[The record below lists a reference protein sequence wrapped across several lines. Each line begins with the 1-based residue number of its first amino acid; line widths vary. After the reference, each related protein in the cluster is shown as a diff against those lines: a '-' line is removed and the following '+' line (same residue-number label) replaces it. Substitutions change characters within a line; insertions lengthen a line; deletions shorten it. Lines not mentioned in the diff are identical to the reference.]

1 MALIAGARSYHQVH
15 ATVRAGFLPVMKI
28 SWVTSPLALAFAQ
41 KFLPEQTWVPFFNV
55 VSFIIGTYI
64 NAHTKKKRLAALRR
78 KVSNHRIPSR
88 IAQILR
94 QPSTMTIEH
103 LVEQATIPDR
113 TIRTGQCRCILL
125 AFGWFVY
132 WMYRT
137 WLVAQDPQNPSQIMP
152 TMYLVSNYP
161 AFRHLPRYVVLEP
174 PGSSYTRQN
183 NFFRFYLFCWLYNLS
198 LGNFFLNGCAN

>member
-78 KVSNHRIPSR
+78 KVSNHRIPCG
-88 IAQILR
+88 IAQALT
-94 QPSTMTIEH
+94 QPSTTTIER
-103 LVEQATIPDR
+103 LVEQATTPDR

-132 WMYRT
+132 WMYRIWARCT
-137 WLVAQDPQNPSQIMP
+137 RSAKPQSDNSHN
-152 TMYLVSNYP
+152 V
-161 AFRHLPRYVVLEP
+161 
-174 PGSSYTRQN
+174 
-183 NFFRFYLFCWLYNLS
+183 LS
-198 LGNFFLNGCAN
+198 LKLSCFSSPAPLRSTRTTWQFLHTPEQFFSASTSFVGCTTSVSVLFS

>member
-1 MALIAGARSYHQVH
+1 
-15 ATVRAGFLPVMKI
+15 MKI

-78 KVSNHRIPSR
+78 KVSNHRIPSG

-94 QPSTMTIEH
+94 QPSTMTIER

-113 TIRTGQCRCILL
+113 TIRTGNVGVFCSRLGGLCIGCIE
-125 AFGWFVY
+125 FG
-132 WMYRT
+132 
-137 WLVAQDPQNPSQIMP
+137 
-152 TMYLVSNYP
+152 
-161 AFRHLPRYVVLEP
+161 
-174 PGSSYTRQN
+174 
-183 NFFRFYLFCWLYNLS
+183 S
-198 LGNFFLNGCAN
+198 LHKIRKIPVR